1 MGRES
6 RRASRRAIEAR
17 HIRLEVF
24 RYNVPG
30 VGEVVWDI
38 TLAKQCVELP
48 GGVLT
53 VVDIPLDEMARIVA
67 RNTHD
72 PTRLPHVDPSHPG
85 IAAPLVFDGRVAYV
99 LIDGQHRCA
108 RALQEGIVFK
118 AQLLADAAARL
129 CMLDCPPSLSP
140 F

>member
-6 RRASRRAIEAR
+6 RRNKDGLDET
-17 HIRLEVF
+17 HIRVEVF

-38 TLAKQCVELP
+38 TFGE
-48 GGVLT
+48 GVACSFPAVCWRWWT
-53 VVDIPLDEMARIVA
+53 SRWTRWSASWRA
-67 RNTHD
+67 TNT
-72 PTRLPHVDPSHPG
+72 TRRGYRTWTRRKPG
-85 IAAPLVFDGRVAYV
+85 IAAPLVFDGRIAYV

-108 RALQEGIVFK
+108 RALRDGIVFK
-118 AQLLADAAARL
+118 AQLLTDAAARL
-129 CMLDCPPSLSP
+129 CLIDCPPSLSP